1 MPLPTLVTNHS
12 FFTFGVGLAPQ
23 NPPNPKDPKI
33 VVSFGVSVS
42 PMSLTVK
49 AYVLPCRSKKDDF
62 EEIRRFT
69 ITKADANDFKKLFE
83 KVCEVF
89 PNIDEDKTSLHWKDN
104 DGDLIRFTSNGE
116 LAEAIKS
123 TADGVFKLY
132 AQEKPLFKDSAE
144 LHLGVVCS
152 TCKKPIQG
160 SRYKCLACHDY
171 DLCHS
176 CELIGTHLEHAMIKI
191 PTPSTPW
198 VAQIMQYSYTYGP
211 MSPVSPML
219 LKCRTEDGGSRSALP
234 LNLDENL
241 SPIMDRP
248 SFASSI
254 GQPYSRNDWSLFS
267 DSPLSSR
274 SGVGQAGAME
284 HSYHSEELQS
294 RQSRKTER
302 DSLGIVDKSS
312 YRESLFSYN
321 ESPQDKISG
330 DWTILNSSS
339 KSKDAN
345 EVTSTVTNIESSG
358 SKTQTEFTKVTE
370 ISSAKEASSANM
382 ASASE
387 MDSASS
393 ELKEDEQE
401 KSFKYTASDDTTN
414 DISAAIDNTVED
426 IDTKLDTTTRKT
438 TESSEN
444 GSAVPG
450 TETVSSTTNE
460 SKEDREATK
469 TDGPS
474 EPKPKVDNNLYY
486 PKIRRY
492 AEALDNL
499 MSMGFTNE
507 GGWLTVLVEEKRGDI
522 IRVLDFIEN
531 NIQKC
536 RENEQAKSRN

>member
-1 MPLPTLVTNHS
+1 
-12 FFTFGVGLAPQ
+12 
-23 NPPNPKDPKI
+23 
-33 VVSFGVSVS
+33 
-42 PMSLTVK
+42 MSLTVK

-69 ITKADANDFKKLFE
+69 IAKADANDFKKLFE
-83 KVCEVF
+83 KVCEIF
-89 PNIDEDKTSLHWKDN
+89 PNVDEDKTSLHWKDN
-104 DGDLIRFTSNGE
+104 DGDLIHFTSDSE
-116 LAEAIKS
+116 LTEAIKS
-123 TADGVFKLY
+123 TTDGVFKLY
-132 AQEKPLFKDSAE
+132 AQEKPLFKDSSE
-144 LHLGVVCS
+144 VHLGVLCS
-152 TCKKPIQG
+152 TCKKPIHG

-211 MSPVSPML
+211 VSPIL

-248 SFASSI
+248 SFASGI
-254 GQPYSRNDWSLFS
+254 GQPYSRNDWSLFN
-267 DSPLSSR
+267 DNPISSR
-274 SGVGQAGAME
+274 SGADQASAME
-284 HSYHSEELQS
+284 QSYHSEEMLS
-294 RQSRKTER
+294 RQSRKADQ
-302 DSLGIVDKSS
+302 DSLGIIDKSS

-321 ESPQDKISG
+321 ESPPDKISG

-339 KSKDAN
+339 KSKDTN
-345 EVTSTVTNIESSG
+345 EVTSTVSTSIVSSG
-358 SKTQTEFTKVTE
+358 SKTQAESTKVTE
-370 ISSAKEASSANM
+370 ISSEKEASSM
-382 ASASE
+382 KMTSASE
-387 MDSASS
+387 INSS
-393 ELKEDEQE
+393 LFEPKEGEQE
-401 KSFKYTASDDTTN
+401 KSFKCSDDVAASNETTN
-414 DISAAIDNTVED
+414 EASSTVDNTVNETGTQM
-426 IDTKLDTTTRKT
+426 DTKIMATTMETN
-438 TESSEN
+438 SSEN
-444 GSAVPG
+444 GSAVSN
-450 TETVSSTTNE
+450 TDTVTSTTNDL
-460 SKEDREATK
+460 KEEKDTTK
-469 TDGPS
+469 TEGHS

>member
-1 MPLPTLVTNHS
+1 MKFV
-12 FFTFGVGLAPQ
+12 FFL
-23 NPPNPKDPKI
+23 
-33 VVSFGVSVS
+33 
-42 PMSLTVK
+42 LE
-49 AYVLPCRSKKDDF
+49 Y
-62 EEIRRFT
+62 
-69 ITKADANDFKKLFE
+69 
-83 KVCEVF
+83 
-89 PNIDEDKTSLHWKDN
+89 N
-104 DGDLIRFTSNGE
+104 DGDLIHFTSNSE

-267 DSPLSSR
+267 DSPMSSR
-274 SGVGQAGAME
+274 SGVGQAAAME

-294 RQSRKTER
+294 RQSRMVER
-302 DSLGIVDKSS
+302 DSLGTVDKSS

-339 KSKDAN
+339 KSKDTN
-345 EVTSTVTNIESSG
+345 EVTSTVTSIESSG

-370 ISSAKEASSANM
+370 ISSEKEASSANM
-382 ASASE
+382 ANSSE
-387 MDSASS
+387 MNSVSS
-393 ELKEDEQE
+393 EPKEDEQE
-401 KSFKYTASDDTTN
+401 KS
-414 DISAAIDNTVED
+414 ISAAIDNTVED
-426 IDTKLDTTTRKT
+426 IDTKLDTTTTRT
-438 TESSEN
+438 TMSSEN
-444 GSAVPG
+444 GSADPG
-450 TETVSSTTNE
+450 TETVSSTTND
-460 SKEDREATK
+460 SKDDKEATK
-469 TDGPS
+469 TEGPG